1 MSIKAEGLLF
11 YKKQRTQNRS
21 MSMKRFS
28 VLLLAIYWGLLEAQ
42 VSKNNDGTNRL
53 TSMSQ
58 EERPNPGSPG
68 EKFGVQ

>member
-1 MSIKAEGLLF
+1 MSIKAEG
-11 YKKQRTQNRS
+11 KRSKGAERTQNRS
-21 MSMKRFS
+21 MSMKRSS

-42 VSKNNDGTNRL
+42 VSNNDYETSRL

-58 EERPNPGSPG
+58 EERLNPGSPG

>member
-1 MSIKAEGLLF
+1 MSIKAEG
-11 YKKQRTQNRS
+11 KRSKGAERTQNRS
-21 MSMKRFS
+21 MSMKRSS

-42 VSKNNDGTNRL
+42 VSNNDYETSSL

-58 EERPNPGSPG
+58 EERLNPGSPG

>member
-1 MSIKAEGLLF
+1 MSIKAEG
-11 YKKQRTQNRS
+11 KRSKGAERTQNRS
-21 MSMKRFS
+21 MSMKRSS

-42 VSKNNDGTNRL
+42 VSKNDDGTSRL